1 MQFLAALVGL
11 VGLAAAQSDS
21 SSSISASIVSE
32 SSSSSSLSAT
42 SGSAISSS
50 VPSDTASSLPSTAS
64 PTSAPSATTTSGS
77 SWTALSTSASS
88 ATSKPTAVTVAL
100 DGSAQFTAIN
110 LAIAAAQNSAIP
122 SVVVQAGVYSESI
135 LIQGTQT
142 VTISGPTASSYAQ
155 NQVVIAAAA
164 PSGVVSFNTQ
174 KSNGIVL
181 RNVNLTNTIST
192 ASAKAPAFYAYG
204 SNMLLDTVALVSG
217 GIGVYQAGFGTT
229 MITNSYIEGKK
240 LYIFKYSDKSNPCQ
254 VPTSF
259 SIPT

>member
-1 MQFLAALVGL
+1 MQFLAAFVGL

-21 SSSISASIVSE
+21 ASSSSISTSSLSSTSGSTVSTT
-32 SSSSSSLSAT
+32 SSSLSSTTPPT
-42 SGSAISSS
+42 STPSSS
-50 VPSDTASSLPSTAS
+50 TASSSLA
-64 PTSAPSATTTSGS
+64 GS
-77 SWTALSTSASS
+77 STSASS

-135 LIQGTQT
+135 IIQGTQT

-174 KSNGIVL
+174 KSNGIVI
-181 RNVNLTNTIST
+181 RNVNLTNTISS
-192 ASAKAPAFYAYG
+192 ASAKAPAFFAYG

-217 GIGVYQAGFGTT
+217 GIGVYQSGFGTT
-229 MITNSYIEGKK
+229 MIANSYIEGKR
-240 LYIFKYSDKSNPCQ
+240 LY
-254 VPTSF
+254 VPGAT
-259 SIPT
+259 

>member
-1 MQFLAALVGL
+1 MQFLAAFVGL

-21 SSSISASIVSE
+21 SSSSLSSLSPTCESTVSTTVSSSTASSLSSTASSASTLSSTTA
-32 SSSSSSLSAT
+32 SSSSSA
-42 SGSAISSS
+42 A
-50 VPSDTASSLPSTAS
+50 V
-64 PTSAPSATTTSGS
+64 
-77 SWTALSTSASS
+77 STSASS

-110 LAIAAAQNSAIP
+110 LAVAAAQNSAIP

-135 LIQGTQT
+135 IIQGTQT

-155 NQVVIAAAA
+155 NQVVIAAPA

-174 KSNGIVL
+174 KSSGIVL

-192 ASAKAPAFYAYG
+192 ASAKAPAFFAYG

-217 GIGVYQAGFGTT
+217 GIGVYQSGFGTT
-229 MITNSYIEGKK
+229 MITKSYIEGTIS
-240 LYIFKYSDKSNPCQ
+240 LHP
-254 VPTSF
+254 
-259 SIPT
+259 